1 MPRFP
6 RKERLGGSGEFKAV
20 FQQCRKFKDAH
31 LALYVQFS
39 GTEGLRK
46 FGVSVG
52 RSHGKAHQR
61 NLVKR
66 RLREIYRVEKAQ
78 FRGGYQI
85 IAIPQRAGVTGTFEE
100 LRRSFQA
107 LARRAGLPTRT
118 MGPRT
123 DAPGGGRIRGTREDR
138 QDLS

>member
-20 FQQCRKFKDAH
+20 FQQCKKLKDGK
-31 LALYVQFS
+31 LALYVQFT

-52 RSHGKAHQR
+52 RALGKAHQR

-66 RLREIYRVEKAQ
+66 RLREIYRVEMAP
-78 FRGGYQI
+78 FRGGYQVI
-85 IAIPQRAGVTGTFEE
+85 VIPQPGAVNATFEE
-100 LRRSFQA
+100 LRNSFLT
-107 LARRAGLPTRT
+107 LARRSGLLNRT
-118 MGPRT
+118 KSPRT
-123 DAPGGGRIRGTREDR
+123 DAP
-138 QDLS
+138 